1 MVNILHRAQNKDEII
16 WKVVKA
22 IRKTFLLNYVEPYL
36 CYGEISDSLMKS
48 NIDQIEEKL
57 KLNIKIMVLNNV
69 TDKTLNTAAKMFIY
83 LNFCPE
89 AKFLLFIDHVL
100 KTDSLQNIILSL
112 ASIIKTSQN
121 AIQRSSTL
129 ILKNILENFNLCHY
143 RMIED
148 MTQYMNGLP
157 NTFKKKCNAK
167 YEGNNV
173 YI

>member
-1 MVNILHRAQNKDEII
+1 MQIQAQHNSIGLRA
-16 WKVVKA
+16 
-22 IRKTFLLNYVEPYL
+22 L
-36 CYGEISDSLMKS
+36 S
-48 NIDQIEEKL
+48 
-57 KLNIKIMVLNNV
+57 
-69 TDKTLNTAAKMFIY
+69 
-83 LNFCPE
+83 
-89 AKFLLFIDHVL
+89 LLFIDHVL

-129 ILKNILENFNLCHY
+129 ILKNILENFHLCHY
-143 RMIED
+143 QIIKD

-173 YI
+173 YKAYSLND